1 MRSLAASITAL
12 LLFCHA
18 QSVWATTY
26 NITTAANFSSLPA
39 TLAAGDEIVIQNG
52 TYANVGRTLT
62 AAGTAT
68 NPVRMYAVNPGS
80 VFFTGGTQ
88 FVLKGTNMVV
98 SGLIFTNGCPKFSS
112 GVFRFEANSSDF
124 ILRDCKFYEFDSCS
138 PASGA
143 YWIQI
148 NGYRHTVEYCSFIGK
163 SAEDQ
168 LITIIPTED
177 EDVSGFPTKNVPRR
191 HLIRHCYFADRT
203 NISTNGF
210 ETIQIGESQYQMYDM
225 STTVEYCLF
234 KRAIYG
240 DDVSIYE
247 PEVITSKSKNNIFRY
262 NTFVENKG
270 GLVLRHGDDCV
281 VDGNFFFGESGST
294 MGAGVRI
301 IGLRHIIRNNYLE
314 NIDGTDLR
322 AAICLMK
329 GSGEFPEDSTSN
341 GYESPGTARIFHN
354 TIVNCNQPF
363 ALGATT
369 SSSGTT
375 PPNNVE
381 IRNNV
386 VQSAASDGPVVNFNS
401 ANGWTISQIAFSGNQ
416 AYHPSGTYG
425 TVPASGFATGTPV
438 NLTLDVPLGY
448 LIPQAGS
455 PVINSAAATTPAT
468 VYDIRSKLRP
478 GPPHDA
484 GSYDSEGSGASF
496 NRPLAKSDVGPVFD
510 GRTNPNRVPTLL
522 SQPVSQSV
530 FEGNPV
536 SFSVTAT
543 NETDPI
549 FSYQWRLNE
558 VAIVGATGSTFMVNS
573 AALAD
578 AGSYSVAVTNAGGRT
593 ISYPAVLS
601 VAPAA
606 PVITTQP
613 APKLVSVGGSATF
626 TVAADGIA
634 PFSYQWRK
642 DTVPIT
648 WGTNSSLTV
657 TNVQGA
663 DVGNY
668 SVVVSNA
675 YGTATSQDA
684 ALSLVGG
691 TILLSDSFDDGIA
704 TNQSLPASAKWFT
717 SSGSLTIQS
726 GALSMIAGRHAL
738 AFFKNSGVQSLGV
751 GEQITASFTLKFSTV
766 GNSSGGF
773 RFGFFNSNGASRPPD
788 PNNAAFTNYDGY
800 IVTTTATYPDSNANS
815 SGPIVFRQRNTGVAG
830 TLISTTG
837 SGIYSDVASSPSTS
851 QGFVAGTNYVVTFTI
866 SRTTTGTVNLA
877 VGVTGGVL
885 SNYTFAADDVSGIVT
900 GFDGFAVLSTQA
912 NGSTYSIDNVTV
924 VYAAIPATPSAS
936 FSASPTGGPAPLTVT
951 FTDNSTGT
959 ITSVDWDFG
968 DGGTTNFTAPTN
980 VQHLYA
986 TAGVYTVTLVNSN
999 PSGAATNTQSNL
1011 ITATALDPYTSWAS
1025 NYFGCTICPEAQA
1038 DADPLGKG
1046 ISNTNQFLLGLNP
1059 TDPASVFRILSAV
1072 TLTTDVVI
1080 TWAAGGGR
1088 TNAVQATSGDVNGAY
1103 TTNFVDIT
1111 TAPHLFISGNGNMT
1125 NNYTDIG
1132 GATNVPARFYRVRF
1146 VP

>member
-1 MRSLAASITAL
+1 MRSFTTPILTL
-12 LLFCHA
+12 LLLCHA
-18 QSVWATTY
+18 TAIQATTY

-39 TLAAGDEIVIQNG
+39 TLAAGDEISIQDG

-62 AAGTAT
+62 AAGTAL

-80 VFFTGGTQ
+80 VFFTGETQ

-98 SGLIFTNGCPKFSS
+98 SGLTFTNGCPKYAS

-148 NGYRHTVEYCSFIGK
+148 NGYHHTVEYCSFIGK

-168 LITIIPTED
+168 LITCLPTED
-177 EDVSGFPTKNVPRR
+177 SSGTASKDIPRR
-191 HLIRHCYFADRT
+191 HLIRYCYFADRT

-247 PEVITSKSKNNIFRY
+247 PEVITSKSKNNIYRY

-270 GLVLRHGDDCV
+270 GLVLRHGDDCL
-281 VDGNFFFGESGST
+281 VDGNFFFGESNST

-301 IGLRHIIRNNYLE
+301 VGLRHIVRNNYFE

-329 GSGEFPEDSTSN
+329 GSGEFPPDSTSN

-386 VQSAASDGPVVNFNS
+386 VQSEAGDGDVINFNS
-401 ANGWTISQIAFSGNQ
+401 ANGWTISQISFSGNQ

-438 NLTLDVPLGY
+438 NLALDVPLGY
-448 LIPQAGS
+448 QIPQAGS
-455 PVINSAAATTPAT
+455 PVTNSAAATTPAT
-468 VYDIRSKLRP
+468 VYDIRSMLRA
-478 GPPHDA
+478 GPPHDT
-484 GSYDSEGSGASF
+484 GDYDTEGSGTSF
-496 NRPLAKSDVGPVFD
+496 NHPLVKSDVGPVFD

-530 FEGNPV
+530 YEGDPV

-549 FSYQWRLNE
+549 LSYQWRLNE
-558 VAIVGATGSTFMVNS
+558 VAIVGATGSTFMLSS
-573 AALAD
+573 AVPAD
-578 AGSYSVAVTNAGGRT
+578 AGSYSVTVTNAGGRT
-593 ISYPAVLS
+593 ISYPAVLT

-606 PVITTQP
+606 PVITAQP

-642 DTVPIT
+642 DTDPIT

-657 TNVQGA
+657 TNVQAA

-684 ALSLVGG
+684 ALSIVGG
-691 TILLSDSFDDGIA
+691 NILLSDDFSDGTF
-704 TNQSLPASAKWFT
+704 TNQSLPGSAKWYT
-717 SSGSLTIQS
+717 SGGSLAISSGTLGVT
-726 GALSMIAGRHAL
+726 AGRMAL
-738 AFFKNSGVQSLGV
+738 AFFKNSGVQSPAV
-751 GEQITASFTLKFSTV
+751 GEQLTASFTLNFSVV
-766 GNSSGGF
+766 GTSSGGF
-773 RFGFFNSNGASRPPD
+773 RFGFFNSNGAARPPD
-788 PNNAAFTNYDGY
+788 VSDSAFTDYDGY
-800 IVTTTATYPDSNANS
+800 IVTTTAVYPDSNSNTN
-815 SGPIVFRQRNTGVAG
+815 GPITIRQRNPGVG
-830 TLISTTG
+830 GKLLGTTG
-837 SGIYSDVASSPSTS
+837 SGYYSDVAASPSTS
-851 QGFVAGTNYVVTFTI
+851 QGFVAGTSYTVTLTI
-866 SRTTTGTVNLA
+866 ARTAAGTVNLS
-877 VGVTGGVL
+877 VGVTGGSL
-885 SNYTFAADDVSGIVT
+885 SNYAFTANDVSGIVT
-900 GFDGFAVLSTQA
+900 GFDGFAVLSTQS

-924 VYAAIPATPSAS
+924 VHDTIPVPSAI
-936 FSASPTGGPAPLTVT
+936 FSASPTIGSAPLTVN

-959 ITSVDWDFG
+959 MTSVAWDFG
-968 DGGTTNFTAPTN
+968 DGGTTNFTVPTN
-980 VQHLYA
+980 VGYLY
-986 TAGVYTVTLVNSN
+986 TTPGVYTVTLINSN
-999 PSGAATNTQSNL
+999 PSGAATNTQLNL
-1011 ITATALDPYTSWAS
+1011 ITATAVDPYTSWAS

-1059 TDPASVFRILSAV
+1059 TDPASVFRVLSTV
-1072 TLTTDVVI
+1072 EQTTDVVI

-1088 TNAVQATSGDVNGAY
+1088 TNAVQASSGDVNGSY
-1103 TTNFVDIT
+1103 STNFVDIT
-1111 TAPHLFISGNGNMT
+1111 APPHIVIPGSGDVIT
-1125 NNYTDIG
+1125 NYTDVG
-1132 GATNVPARFYRVRF
+1132 GATNVPSRFYRIRL